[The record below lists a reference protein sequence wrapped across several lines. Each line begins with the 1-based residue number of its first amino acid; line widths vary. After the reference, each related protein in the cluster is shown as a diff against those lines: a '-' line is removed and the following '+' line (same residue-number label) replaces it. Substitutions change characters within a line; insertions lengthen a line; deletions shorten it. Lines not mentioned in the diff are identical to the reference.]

1 MRKFLLHL
9 CVSVSPTFLRCSHMW
24 RPSTNGIYSYLL
36 YKPDHHKRF
45 MDVLIIEG
53 NKLKLVIVQFNIFE
67 MCCRICCRVILCSS
81 SSSSLLLVVLSIC
94 CLSCL
99 FVVLSRLFASSLFC
113 LLSLVSCCLGCLLS
127 WMFVILNV
135 CCLRC
140 LLYWMFVVLDVCC
153 LGC

>member
-1 MRKFLLHL
+1 MGIRAFTTALLVRKFLLHL

-99 FVVLSRLFASSLFC
+99 FVVLS
-113 LLSLVSCCLGCLLS
+113 
-127 WMFVILNV
+127 
-135 CCLRC
+135 
-140 LLYWMFVVLDVCC
+140 VVTARHNQSRVEIHPNTLWPH
-153 LGC
+153 